1 MFVTAT
7 DRVRA
12 EIESRIVDGS
22 LPPGAPLDEAQLSEF
37 FAVSRTPV
45 REALLQLSALGFVRI
60 VPRSGIYVVQLSAQ
74 ELTAMFESLAFA
86 ESACAKLVVERI
98 SPEQLKAL
106 CQLHKSGHKAVA
118 SRNLDAF
125 FEYNKAFHESFY
137 NSCGNAYLVEQ
148 LLLTR
153 KRTNPYRLHSVDYSG
168 RIAQSW
174 TEHDRLL
181 TAVLE
186 KDEAAAMAE
195 AARHIV
201 SAGQGCSELA
211 VTEPEY
217 LTFETQAQGTRN
229 GNGVDMPRLFKPDAG
244 LH

>member
-1 MFVTAT
+1 MIVTAT

-12 EIESRIVDGS
+12 EIENRIVDGS
-22 LPPGAPLDEAQLSEF
+22 LSPGAPLDEAQLSEF

-74 ELTAMFESLAFA
+74 DLAAMFETLAFA
-86 ESACAKLVVERI
+86 ESACAKLVVHRI
-98 SPEQLKAL
+98 SAAQLKAL
-106 CQLHKSGHKAVA
+106 CQLHKNGRKAVA
-118 SRNLDAF
+118 SGDLDAYF
-125 FEYNKAFHESFY
+125 DYNKAFHESFY

-148 LLLTR
+148 ILLTR
-153 KRTNPYRLHSVDYSG
+153 KHTNPYRQHIADYAE
-168 RIAQSW
+168 RISQSW
-174 TEHDRLL
+174 IEHDKML

-186 KDEAAAMAE
+186 KDEAGAMDE

-201 SAGQGCSELA
+201 SAGQGDSQLA
-211 VTEPEY
+211 APKSQQ
-217 LTFETQAQGTRN
+217 LKFQAQAKNGRTRN
-229 GNGVDMPRLFKPDAG
+229 IVDMPRLYKSDIG